1 MHHPRPV
8 APFDKSATCFPIKEA
23 RLFLNSCGV
32 SGLIAAARDRII
44 EITNCHARGGMEMWI
59 RYASDLERAR
69 SAAATLLSTSAQNIA
84 TVTNTAEALSMIA
97 NGYPF
102 TAGDQIIS
110 YVHEYPSNHYPWV
123 IQAKQRGAELL
134 LLSDVEAESGLPEG
148 RPRGW
153 SMDELARLVTART
166 RVVALSHVQ
175 FASGYAADL
184 HELGEFCHARGIDLV
199 IDAAQS
205 IGVLPIEV
213 EAMHISALAASGW
226 KWLAGPVGTGVVYTS
241 ESFRSKLR
249 ITMAGPELMEQ
260 QEDYLDHRWQPL
272 KDARMFE
279 YSTPALAQVG
289 GLAEA
294 LSLIA
299 ETHGIARVSEEAKR
313 LRGLLREALEPLAAR
328 GALKPVRF
336 DARNESGIMSFVTE
350 QDPHKVASAAK
361 ARGLI
366 CSSRG
371 GYLRLAPHYFNT
383 EKEIEGAAGI
393 LTEVLAP

>member
-1 MHHPRPV
+1 M
-8 APFDKSATCFPIKEA
+8 
-23 RLFLNSCGV
+23 NSCGV
-32 SGLIAAARDRII
+32 NGLVAAARDRII
-44 EITNCHARGGMEMWI
+44 EITDCHARSGMEMWM
-59 RYASDLERAR
+59 RYASDLDRAR
-69 SAAATLLSTSAQNIA
+69 SAAAKLLSTSAQNIA

-97 NGYPF
+97 NGYPL
-102 TAGDQIIS
+102 TPGDQIIS

-123 IQAKQRGAELL
+123 IQARQRGAELL
-134 LLSDVEAESGLPEG
+134 LLLDVEAGSGLPEG

-153 SMDELARLVTART
+153 SMDDLARMVTPRT
-166 RVVALSHVQ
+166 RIVAVSHVQ
-175 FASGYAADL
+175 FASGYATDL
-184 HELGEFCHARGIDLV
+184 RELGEFCYARGIDLV
-199 IDAAQS
+199 VDAAQS
-205 IGVLPIEV
+205 IGVLPIDV
-213 EAMHISALAASGW
+213 ETMHISALAASGW

-241 ESFRSKLR
+241 ESFRSKLQ

-289 GLAEA
+289 GLAAAIE
-294 LSLIA
+294 LIA
-299 ETHGIARVSEEAKR
+299 ETYGMPRVSEEAKR
-313 LRGLLREALEPLAAR
+313 LRGLLRQALERLSAR
-328 GALKPVRF
+328 GVLKPVRF

-383 EKEIEGAAGI
+383 EVEIEDAAGI
-393 LTEVLAP
+393 LAEILAP